1 VTDEQIE
8 KVIEKAIT
16 RAVKRSGEETQ
27 KKLDVYD
34 QKVSVRI
41 DEAVARTSEE
51 TRRQFEIVAERLD
64 HKMDV
69 LFEGHINTNQR
80 FDRLKVTVDAHE
92 DRITDLEASK
102 R

>member
-8 KVIEKAIT
+8 KTIEKAIST
-16 RAVKRSGEETQ
+16 YDKRAS
-27 KKLDVYD
+27 L
-34 QKVSVRI
+34 RI

-51 TRRQFEIVAERLD
+51 TRRQFEIVAERLE

-69 LFEGHINTNQR
+69 LFEGHINTNER
-80 FDRLKVTVDAHE
+80 FDRLKATVDDHE
-92 DRITDLEASK
+92 ERITDLEASK